1 MHGFIKEYGKVKD
14 YLFVHMDVCENLKR
28 GVGDMTLD
36 RLENYYI
43 IANQI
48 ESIRMEY
55 IPSYISA
62 VDTRK
67 PFIQNSNLSDVTCDT
82 ALEQLDINPAIKE
95 EYARL
100 KAELAELNAFIFSVD
115 DELIRAI
122 MINRCCLNRTYE
134 DIGRMVHYSADR
146 CSRLLKKYIANVG

>member
-1 MHGFIKEYGKVKD
+1 
-14 YLFVHMDVCENLKR
+14 
-28 GVGDMTLD
+28 MTLS

-48 ESIRMEY
+48 EAIKMEY
-55 IPSYISA
+55 MPSYISA
-62 VDTRK
+62 VDTSN
-67 PFIQNSNLSDVTCDT
+67 PPIQNNSISDITCDT
-82 ALEQLDINPAIKE
+82 ALEQLNINPAIKA

-100 KAELAELNAFIFSVD
+100 RKELTELNSFIFSVD

-146 CSRLLKKYIANVG
+146 CSKLLKKYIANVG

>member
-1 MHGFIKEYGKVKD
+1 
-14 YLFVHMDVCENLKR
+14 
-28 GVGDMTLD
+28 MTLE

-48 ESIRMEY
+48 EAIKMEY
-55 IPSYISA
+55 LPSYISA
-62 VDTRK
+62 VDTAK
-67 PFIQNSNLSDVTCDT
+67 PPIQNSNISDITCDT
-82 ALEQLDINPAIKE
+82 ALGQLDINPAIKA

-100 KAELAELNAFIFSVD
+100 KAELKELNDFIFSVD

-146 CSRLLKKYIANVG
+146 CSKLLKKYTANVG

>member
-1 MHGFIKEYGKVKD
+1 MKQRSYK
-14 YLFVHMDVCENLKR
+14 L
-28 GVGDMTLD
+28 TLEK
-36 RLENYYI
+36 LENYYI

-48 ESIRMEY
+48 ETIKMEY

-62 VDTRK
+62 VDTAK
-67 PFIQNSNLSDVTCDT
+67 PPVQNNNVSDITCDT
-82 ALEQLDINPAIKE
+82 ALEQLDINPAIKA

-100 KAELAELNAFIFSVD
+100 RAELKELNAFIFSVD

-134 DIGRMVHYSADR
+134 EIGRIVHYTADY
-146 CSRLLKKYIANVG
+146 CSQLMKKYIENTG

>member
-1 MHGFIKEYGKVKD
+1 
-14 YLFVHMDVCENLKR
+14 
-28 GVGDMTLD
+28 MTLS

-48 ESIRMEY
+48 ETIKMEY
-55 IPSYISA
+55 MPSYISA
-62 VDTRK
+62 VDTSN
-67 PFIQNSNLSDVTCDT
+67 PPIQNNSISDITCDT
-82 ALEQLDINPAIKE
+82 ALEQLNINPAIKA

-100 KAELAELNAFIFSVD
+100 RKELTELNSFIFSVD

-146 CSRLLKKYIANVG
+146 CSKLLKKYIANVG